1 MEQFKNEKEKINLTD
16 PEARF
21 MKDGHYRIDTSYN
34 CQSSLSKEQIML
46 SSEVITEASDRKTLE
61 LMVETS
67 DANLAHPVEEV
78 AADAGYSSYD
88 NYEYLAKNNKIG
100 YIPDQ
105 NLRKDLKGKGSYH
118 RDRFPYD
125 KGQDLFLCPE
135 GKKVK
140 LHHIRRKDYGY
151 RKFQT
156 KIYKGEDCLTC
167 KKRSL
172 CTKQKYRTINPGR
185 PERITST
192 NAKQATDRGRT

>member
-1 MEQFKNEKEKINLTD
+1 
-16 PEARF
+16 
-21 MKDGHYRIDTSYN
+21 
-34 CQSSLSKEQIML
+34 ML
-46 SSEVITEASDRKTLE
+46 SSEVITEASDRKALE

-67 DANLAHPVEEV
+67 EANLAHPVEEV

-88 NYEYLAKNNKIG
+88 NYEYLAKNNKTG

-118 RDRFPYD
+118 RDRFHYD
-125 KGQDLFLCPE
+125 KEQDIFLCPL
-135 GKKVK
+135 GKKLK

-156 KIYKGEDCLTC
+156 KIYQGKDCLTC

-172 CTKQKYRTINPGR
+172 CTKCTKQKYRTLNLEDR
-185 PERITST
+185 RELLLQMRNQTT
-192 NAKQATDRGRT
+192 NRNGA